1 MDYPVSKGQKLEA
14 EVIRWADAGKGVA
27 QIGGLNVFVDQ
38 AMPGERVEMEI
49 IDTQPRYALAGTV
62 RVLTPSPDRIAPP
75 CPVYDRCG
83 GCCMQHMKYD
93 AHLRAL
99 ENQVSGLLHRVG
111 GYAEGEYEFLPI
123 QGMERPWQMRNKAV
137 YRAGGTAKQPYL
149 GFVGRG
155 THEVIPAADCLLQT
169 EEAHM
174 AARTVQ
180 NWMAEYAVAPYDE
193 RSRRGVLRHLIVRTG
208 KKGETM
214 VVPVTAGAQ
223 LPHAKEL
230 VDALQKALPGLRSV
244 VQNVNSRATQ
254 EILGRQCVT
263 LWGEDRLE
271 DELLGLTFRL
281 SPLSFYQVNPMQTER
296 LYRQA
301 IDFAALTGGE
311 TVADAYCGAGTIG
324 LSLAKQV
331 GIEIVEP
338 AVRDAKENARRNGVT
353 NAEFYAGPCEKLLP
367 QLASKGLKFDAVVLD
382 PPRKGCDE
390 AVLRAAAQTNP
401 ARIVYVSC
409 NPATLARD
417 VARLRKLGYVLRKA
431 RPFDMFSWTGEVETV
446 CLLVRR
452 NGMHINVDVNVDEM
466 LQEKR
471 GQATYPQIKEYVLE
485 QTEMKVSSL
494 YISQVKRKCGLEVGD
509 SYNKPKSKDA
519 HVPQCPPDKEKA
531 ILDALRHFGMIS

>member
-1 MDYPVSKGQKLEA
+1 
-14 EVIRWADAGKGVA
+14 
-27 QIGGLNVFVDQ
+27 
-38 AMPGERVEMEI
+38 
-49 IDTQPRYALAGTV
+49 
-62 RVLTPSPDRIAPP
+62 
-75 CPVYDRCG
+75 
-83 GCCMQHMKYD
+83 MQHMKYD

-193 RSRRGVLRHLIVRTG
+193 RSRRGILRHLIVRTG

-271 DELLGLTFRL
+271 DELHAEAVGDFLGQIDVKADVFAVFIDKAHRRVFLVKAHHEGALRLDIRKAGIFR
-281 SPLSFYQVNPMQTER
+281 QR
-296 LYRQA
+296 
-301 IDFAALTGGE
+301 GGE
-311 TVADAYCGAGTIG
+311 
-324 LSLAKQV
+324 
-331 GIEIVEP
+331 
-338 AVRDAKENARRNGVT
+338 
-353 NAEFYAGPCEKLLP
+353 AEGEDGGQQSGKHLFH
-367 QLASKGLKFDAVVLD
+367 KGL
-382 PPRKGCDE
+382 
-390 AVLRAAAQTNP
+390 
-401 ARIVYVSC
+401 
-409 NPATLARD
+409 
-417 VARLRKLGYVLRKA
+417 
-431 RPFDMFSWTGEVETV
+431 
-446 CLLVRR
+446 LLS
-452 NGMHINVDVNVDEM
+452 E
-466 LQEKR
+466 
-471 GQATYPQIKEYVLE
+471 
-485 QTEMKVSSL
+485 
-494 YISQVKRKCGLEVGD
+494 
-509 SYNKPKSKDA
+509 
-519 HVPQCPPDKEKA
+519 
-531 ILDALRHFGMIS
+531 

>member
-169 EEAHM
+169 EEAHT

-193 RSRRGVLRHLIVRTG
+193 RFRRGVLRHLIVRTG

-324 LSLAKQV
+324 LSLAKQARRVV

-446 CLLVRR
+446 ALLER
-452 NGMHINVDVNVDEM
+452 
-466 LQEKR
+466 EK
-471 GQATYPQIKEYVLE
+471 
-485 QTEMKVSSL
+485 
-494 YISQVKRKCGLEVGD
+494 
-509 SYNKPKSKDA
+509 
-519 HVPQCPPDKEKA
+519 
-531 ILDALRHFGMIS
+531 LD

>member
-1 MDYPVSKGQKLEA
+1 MRSGEGVS
-14 EVIRWADAGKGVA
+14 
-27 QIGGLNVFVDQ
+27 
-38 AMPGERVEMEI
+38 
-49 IDTQPRYALAGTV
+49 T
-62 RVLTPSPDRIAPP
+62 
-75 CPVYDRCG
+75 
-83 GCCMQHMKYD
+83 
-93 AHLRAL
+93 
-99 ENQVSGLLHRVG
+99 
-111 GYAEGEYEFLPI
+111 
-123 QGMERPWQMRNKAV
+123 
-137 YRAGGTAKQPYL
+137 
-149 GFVGRG
+149 
-155 THEVIPAADCLLQT
+155 
-169 EEAHM
+169 
-174 AARTVQ
+174 RTVQ

-324 LSLAKQV
+324 LSLAKQARRVV

-367 QLASKGLKFDAVVLD
+367 QLASEGLKFDTVVLD

-390 AVLRAAAQTNP
+390 AVLRAQSSFSRSNSAT
-401 ARIVYVSC
+401 VSTSPVQE
-409 NPATLARD
+409 N
-417 VARLRKLGYVLRKA
+417 
-431 RPFDMFSWTGEVETV
+431 MS
-446 CLLVRR
+446 
-452 NGMHINVDVNVDEM
+452 NG
-466 LQEKR
+466 R
-471 GQATYPQIKEYVLE
+471 
-485 QTEMKVSSL
+485 
-494 YISQVKRKCGLEVGD
+494 
-509 SYNKPKSKDA
+509 
-519 HVPQCPPDKEKA
+519 
-531 ILDALRHFGMIS
+531 ALRRT

>member
-1 MDYPVSKGQKLEA
+1 M
-14 EVIRWADAGKGVA
+14 
-27 QIGGLNVFVDQ
+27 
-38 AMPGERVEMEI
+38 
-49 IDTQPRYALAGTV
+49 
-62 RVLTPSPDRIAPP
+62 
-75 CPVYDRCG
+75 
-83 GCCMQHMKYD
+83 
-93 AHLRAL
+93 
-99 ENQVSGLLHRVG
+99 
-111 GYAEGEYEFLPI
+111 
-123 QGMERPWQMRNKAV
+123 
-137 YRAGGTAKQPYL
+137 
-149 GFVGRG
+149 
-155 THEVIPAADCLLQT
+155 
-169 EEAHM
+169 
-174 AARTVQ
+174 
-180 NWMAEYAVAPYDE
+180 
-193 RSRRGVLRHLIVRTG
+193 RTG

-271 DELLGLTFRL
+271 DKLLGLTFRL

-324 LSLAKQV
+324 LSLARRARRVV

-390 AVLRAAAQTNP
+390 ACSAPPRRPIPRASSMSP
-401 ARIVYVSC
+401 AIPQPL
-409 NPATLARD
+409 PATLLACGSS
-417 VARLRKLGYVLRKA
+417 A
-431 RPFDMFSWTGEVETV
+431 MFCAKPAIRSTCSPG
-446 CLLVRR
+446 
-452 NGMHINVDVNVDEM
+452 
-466 LQEKR
+466 R
-471 GQATYPQIKEYVLE
+471 GR
-485 QTEMKVSSL
+485 SSAW
-494 YISQVKRKCGLEVGD
+494 R
-509 SYNKPKSKDA
+509 
-519 HVPQCPPDKEKA
+519 
-531 ILDALRHFGMIS
+531 

>member
-155 THEVIPAADCLLQT
+155 TREVIPAADCLLQT

-180 NWMAEYAVAPYDE
+180 NWMAEYAVAPYDGSGPAVE
-193 RSRRGVLRHLIVRTG
+193 FCGGRLIVRTG
-208 KKGETM
+208 KK
-214 VVPVTAGAQ
+214 AG
-223 LPHAKEL
+223 
-230 VDALQKALPGLRSV
+230 
-244 VQNVNSRATQ
+244 
-254 EILGRQCVT
+254 GR
-263 LWGEDRLE
+263 W
-271 DELLGLTFRL
+271 
-281 SPLSFYQVNPMQTER
+281 
-296 LYRQA
+296 
-301 IDFAALTGGE
+301 
-311 TVADAYCGAGTIG
+311 
-324 LSLAKQV
+324 
-331 GIEIVEP
+331 
-338 AVRDAKENARRNGVT
+338 
-353 NAEFYAGPCEKLLP
+353 
-367 QLASKGLKFDAVVLD
+367 
-382 PPRKGCDE
+382 
-390 AVLRAAAQTNP
+390 
-401 ARIVYVSC
+401 
-409 NPATLARD
+409 
-417 VARLRKLGYVLRKA
+417 
-431 RPFDMFSWTGEVETV
+431 W
-446 CLLVRR
+446 
-452 NGMHINVDVNVDEM
+452 
-466 LQEKR
+466 
-471 GQATYPQIKEYVLE
+471 
-485 QTEMKVSSL
+485 
-494 YISQVKRKCGLEVGD
+494 
-509 SYNKPKSKDA
+509 
-519 HVPQCPPDKEKA
+519 CP
-531 ILDALRHFGMIS
+531 